1 MDLKAKKSVTEV
13 GYFIQKHS
21 VQCTSVICLA
31 HTGASL
37 LQGLN
42 EDEIIFF
49 FYFINQSNK
58 IKKMREAAY
67 PDV

>member
-1 MDLKAKKSVTEV
+1 VTEV
-13 GYFIQKHS
+13 GHFLQKHS

-31 HTGASL
+31 DTGASL
-37 LQGLN
+37 LQSLN
-42 EDEIIFF
+42 EAAVTFF
-49 FYFINQSNK
+49 FYFIIWANK